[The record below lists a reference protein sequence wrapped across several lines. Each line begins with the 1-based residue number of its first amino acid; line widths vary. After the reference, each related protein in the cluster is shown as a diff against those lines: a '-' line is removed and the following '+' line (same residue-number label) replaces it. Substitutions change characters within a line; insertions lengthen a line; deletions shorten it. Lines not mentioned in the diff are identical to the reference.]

1 MTHILGKTV
10 VPMFNALIE
19 TSGEHRRELIELRQD
34 IEYVERKLGQ
44 HHVRLNFPEMESPTG
59 TVSALKAM
67 TWQALERHVAD
78 LLRRD
83 GCVDVV
89 VRQAYRDRGIDITAR
104 TPDGRCVAVQCKNHV
119 GHRYVSSSAMQRFA
133 GAARAVDRVDIAL
146 FVATSDFSSEAQAIA
161 ELTGVITVNRLQLEV
176 CQPSSFGGVRLLSTF
191 CTRTSSPHTTYR

>member
-1 MTHILGKTV
+1 
-10 VPMFNALIE
+10 MFNALIA

-34 IEYVERKLGQ
+34 IEHVERRLGQ

-104 TPDGRCVAVQCKNHV
+104 TSDGRRVAVQCKNHT
-119 GHRYVSSSAMQRFA
+119 GHRHVSSSAMQRFA

-161 ELTGVITVNRLQLEV
+161 ELTGVITVNRLQLEAW
-176 CQPSSFGGVRLLSTF
+176 STG
-191 CTRTSSPHTTYR
+191 TPLKALR